1 MKLNHVIDRF
11 ALISGIQGEELSKWI
26 PVCIDALEEIR
37 GMATSQ
43 ALSDEASCRRLSSLA
58 GAYAYYKFTLFSG
71 ENEKSVS
78 TGSLSITR
86 FSEARDRA
94 RELFEREKAGV
105 RDLIENS
112 GDFCFRS
119 VKA

>member
-1 MKLNHVIDRF
+1 MKLNYVIDRF
-11 ALISGIQGEELSKWI
+11 ALISGVEGEELSRWV
-26 PVCIDALEEIR
+26 PVCRDAMDEVRL
-37 GMATSQ
+37 MATEK

-58 GAYAYYKFTLFSG
+58 GAYAYYKYTLYST

-78 TGSLSITR
+78 TGNLSITR

-94 RELFEREKAGV
+94 RELLESEKAGAY
-105 RDLIENS
+105 DLIEPS
-112 GDFCFRS
+112 GDFCFRG